1 LPAFDF
7 DQAVEQHA
15 AQYEQVA
22 AALALLMA
30 QVATAAD
37 PTAVAQARAAA
48 RQYLDALLA
57 AAAAWISRTT
67 PSVYGRGVEEA
78 LGAREG
84 VVEAMRGREHGEI
97 LRGLAEAI
105 QGDLARAVEEMGRD
119 FDRGLAEIRRRRIA
133 EALDTRNAPESAR
146 GFARD
151 MRERGVAFTDRS
163 GRRWN
168 PRHYAATCL
177 HTHVATTLNAAT
189 LLTAAQ
195 MGSPGVAVVDGGP
208 GDVDKPC
215 KDANGERWSVAYAIA
230 HPVEHPRCRR
240 AFAPLSPRFTGELD
254 REVA

>member
-1 LPAFDF
+1 VPASDF
-7 DQAVEQHA
+7 DAAVESHA

-30 QVATAAD
+30 QAATAAE
-37 PTAVAQARAAA
+37 PTAIPQARAAA
-48 RQYLDALLA
+48 RRYLDALLQA
-57 AAAAWISRTT
+57 ATAWIRTNT
-67 PSVYGRGVEEA
+67 PAVYRQGVSEARGS
-78 LGAREG
+78 
-84 VVEAMRGREHGEI
+84 VVEAVQGREHSEV

-105 QGDLARAVEEMGRD
+105 QADLGRAVEEMGRD

-230 HPVEHPRCRR
+230 HPVEHPNCRR
-240 AFAPLSPRFTGELD
+240 AFTPLSPRFTGELD